1 MIETEDLPSYYHGY
15 DEYCEPKEEID
26 WENDPRIEESIDEA
40 IMKRLEED
48 DKNGLH

>member
-1 MIETEDLPSYYHGY
+1 MIETEDLPSYYPGY

-26 WENDPRIEESIDEA
+26 WENDPIIEESIDEA

-48 DKNGLH
+48 DKNGLR

>member
-1 MIETEDLPSYYHGY
+1 MIETEDLPSYYSGY

-48 DKNGLH
+48 DKNGLR

>member
-1 MIETEDLPSYYHGY
+1 MIETEDLPSYYPGY

-40 IMKRLEED
+40 IIKRLEED

>member
-1 MIETEDLPSYYHGY
+1 MIETEDLSSYYPGY

-26 WENDPRIEESIDEA
+26 WGNDPRIEESIDEA

-48 DKNGLH
+48 EKNGLH